1 MANKGENEIER
12 FPNIILSMMTK
23 RFLFLS
29 PAVKMKPYVLFYL
42 ETLFTFSA
50 NPGSRD
56 FFSNLRYHFADFSRL
71 HHF

>member
-50 NPGSRD
+50 NLGSRD
-56 FFSNLRYHFADFSRL
+56 LYSNRRFHFADCSSL
-71 HHF
+71 YS